1 MPTEAKQAAVA
12 ELKDELSKSK
22 AAIVADY
29 RGLTVSDIQAVRRA
43 LRSEGITYRVVKNR
57 LAKIAAQEAGRE
69 QLNELLEGPTALAMG
84 SSDEVTLARAF
95 LDAIR
100 PYKSVVVRGGM
111 IGETR
116 IDAGSI
122 NRMASLPGREVLLAQ
137 LAGGMASPL
146 ATMASLLA
154 APLRNLAYA
163 LAQVAETKGQQA
175 RESEAPSAVA
185 EAEAPKAEAAEAEAT
200 PEASQAQAEA
210 PTEASEADAESPS
223 EPETAE
229 TEAAETEAAEAET
242 PVDAQATAQVAET
255 PEADESAAEA
265 ASATADADEPAAHS
279 NNETAP
285 ADDESATES
294 A

>member
-12 ELKDELSKSK
+12 ELREELSNSK

-29 RGLTVSDIQAVRRA
+29 RGLTVSEIQAVRRA
-43 LRSEGITYRVVKNR
+43 LRSEGVTYRVVKNR

-69 QLNELLEGPTALAMG
+69 QLNELLDGPTALAMG
-84 SSDEVTLARAF
+84 ATDEVTLARVF

-122 NRMASLPGREVLLAQ
+122 SRMASLPGREVLLAQ

-146 ATMASLLA
+146 ATMASLLS

-163 LAQVAETKGQQA
+163 LAQVAETKGQA
-175 RESEAPSAVA
+175 EGTAEAASTTEEAAAVADKEPAA
-185 EAEAPKAEAAEAEAT
+185 EAEAPAEAEA
-200 PEASQAQAEA
+200 EAPAEA
-210 PTEASEADAESPS
+210 EPKAEPAADTPSDQESEADKA
-223 EPETAE
+223 
-229 TEAAETEAAEAET
+229 
-242 PVDAQATAQVAET
+242 
-255 PEADESAAEA
+255 
-265 ASATADADEPAAHS
+265 
-279 NNETAP
+279 
-285 ADDESATES
+285 
-294 A
+294 